1 MELIPTEGNREYLI
15 VALGSEEAVIL
26 LQAGGMLRRV
36 LDAAPVW
43 SGAARFLTPPKSAEG
58 MLAVLPR
65 QVGTAILDAAAGHT
79 IERDFKKLLFYSL
92 TEAER
97 PPFNLSR

>member
-1 MELIPTEGNREYLI
+1 MELIPTESDREYLVI
-15 VALGSEEAVIL
+15 ALGSEEAVIL

-36 LDAAPVW
+36 LDAVPAW

-65 QVGTAILDAAAGHT
+65 RVGTAILEAAAGHT
-79 IERDFKKLLFYSL
+79 VERDFKRLLFHSL
-92 TEAER
+92 AEAER
-97 PPFNLSR
+97 PPFKLSR

>member
-1 MELIPTEGNREYLI
+1 MELVPTEGDREYLV

-36 LDAAPVW
+36 LDASPAW
-43 SGAARFLTPPKSAEG
+43 NSAARFLTSPKSAEG

-65 QVGTAILDAAAGHT
+65 RVGASILAEAAGHT
-79 IERDFKKLLFYSL
+79 VERDFKKLLFHFLS
-92 TEAER
+92 EAER
-97 PPFNLSR
+97 PPFAPSQ